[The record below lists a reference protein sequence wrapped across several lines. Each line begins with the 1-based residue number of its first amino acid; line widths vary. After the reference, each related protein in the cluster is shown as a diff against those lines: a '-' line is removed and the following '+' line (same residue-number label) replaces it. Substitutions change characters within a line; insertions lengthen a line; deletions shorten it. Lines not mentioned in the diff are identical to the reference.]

1 MAQET
6 LDAMVLENAR
16 LAGVEE
22 DGGDAIHTHAHTQTL
37 KQAHA
42 ESQRQELGVQKKE
55 NEGGAEGG
63 DQGAQQIY
71 EQVYEQNRLVEGQQ
85 KMRLLDKTTKELRV
99 IEQQVCTY
107 TSTNI

>member
-1 MAQET
+1 
-6 LDAMVLENAR
+6 MVLESAR
-16 LAGVEE
+16 LAGVKE
-22 DGGDAIHTHAHTQTL
+22 DGGDSIHTHAHTQKL

-42 ESQRQELGVQKKE
+42 ESKPQELRVQKKE

-63 DQGAQQIY
+63 DQGALQIY
-71 EQVYEQNRLVEGQQ
+71 KHVYEQTRIVEGQQ